1 MKYLVAPTKEQ
12 QGKGKLDFCF
22 TTPGEPL
29 TIGFVCRSHCTCGC
43 DRAYTGIDSR
53 KGTTVGVVAEIEET
67 VSGMANR
74 TARNFFGR
82 RTAAAR
88 NEEEILEQMKL
99 ESARIRRLKQLICN
113 VKVGT
118 VLGIHL
124 EENGEPLIL
133 VEEKDLEE

>member
-1 MKYLVAPTKEQ
+1 MKYLVAPSKEQ

-29 TIGFVCRSHCTCGC
+29 TIGFICRSRCTCGC
-43 DRAYTGIDSR
+43 DRVFWGVNSQ
-53 KGTTVGVVAEIEET
+53 KGTTVGVVAQIKET

-74 TARNFFGR
+74 KATA

-88 NEEEILEQMKL
+88 NEEEILERIRL

-133 VEEKDLEE
+133 VEEKDLED